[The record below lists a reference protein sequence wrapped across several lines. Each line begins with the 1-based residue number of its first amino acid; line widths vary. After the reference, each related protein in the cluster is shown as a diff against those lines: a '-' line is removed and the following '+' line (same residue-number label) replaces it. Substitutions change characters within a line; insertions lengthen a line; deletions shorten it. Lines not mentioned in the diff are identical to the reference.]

1 MPAQRARV
9 RGTRAARSEPAPAS
23 GHFGRG
29 ITVEIF
35 SGFFIF
41 LWALVIIV
49 LAIIARGVRAVPQG
63 YNWTVERFGRY
74 RITLQPGLRLINP
87 FIDRIGRKVNV
98 QETVLEIPA
107 QNVITKDNA
116 SVVVDGI
123 VFYQVIDA
131 SHAAYEVQNL
141 QSAVINITM
150 TNIRTAIGAL
160 DLDETLSKRDEINER
175 LLRVLD
181 AATEPWGTK
190 ITRVELKDVRPPEDV
205 QISMAKQLTADRER
219 RAAVLKAEGI
229 KQAAILEA
237 EGAKQA
243 QILAAEGRLAAAQK
257 DAEARERL
265 AEAEA
270 KATAYVSKAVSEGNV
285 QALNYF
291 IAQKY
296 VEAMNQIGQS
306 PNARLVLM
314 PMETSGLVGTI
325 AGIAELAKNAVT
337 QPR

>member
-1 MPAQRARV
+1 
-9 RGTRAARSEPAPAS
+9 
-23 GHFGRG
+23 
-29 ITVEIF
+29 
-35 SGFFIF
+35 
-41 LWALVIIV
+41 
-49 LAIIARGVRAVPQG
+49 
-63 YNWTVERFGRY
+63 VERFGRY
-74 RITLQPGLRLINP
+74 RVTLSPGLTLINP
-87 FIDRIGRKVNV
+87 FTDRIGRKVNV

-131 SHAAYEVQNL
+131 GRAAYEVQNL
-141 QSAVINITM
+141 QTAVTNLTM

-160 DLDETLSKRDEINER
+160 DLDETLSRRDEINER

-205 QISMAKQLTADRER
+205 QLSMAKQLTADRER
-219 RAAVLKAEGI
+219 RAAILRAEGV

-237 EGAKQA
+237 EGKKQST
-243 QILAAEGRLAAAQK
+243 ILAAEGHLAAAK
-257 DAEARERL
+257 MDAEARERL
-265 AEAEA
+265 ADAEA
-270 KATAYVSKAVSEGNV
+270 KATASVSKAVEDGNV

-296 VEAMNQIGQS
+296 VEAMGAIVQS
-306 PNARLVLM
+306 PNSRLVLM
-314 PMETSGLVGTI
+314 PTEFSGLVGTI
-325 AGIAELAKNAVT
+325 AGIAELAKGDAGR
-337 QPR
+337 PKG

>member
-1 MPAQRARV
+1 MD
-9 RGTRAARSEPAPAS
+9 GLL
-23 GHFGRG
+23 
-29 ITVEIF
+29 IF
-35 SGFFIF
+35 
-41 LWALVIIV
+41 VIVVAIVV
-49 LAIIARGVRAVPQG
+49 LAVIWRGVCTVPQG
-63 YNWTVERFGRY
+63 YQWTVERFGRY
-74 RITLQPGLRLINP
+74 RVTLSPGLRLINP
-87 FIDRIGRKVNV
+87 FIERIGRKVNV

-116 SVVVDGI
+116 SVIVDGI

-131 SHAAYEVQNL
+131 ARASYEVQDL
-141 QSAVINITM
+141 DSAVTNITM

-205 QISMAKQLTADRER
+205 QNSMSKQLTADRER
-219 RAAVLKAEGI
+219 RAAILRAEGV

-237 EGAKQA
+237 EGTKQS
-243 QILAAEGRLAAAQK
+243 QILAAEGRLAAAQM

-270 KATAYVSKAVSEGNV
+270 KATVAVSKAVSEGNV

-296 VEAMNQIGQS
+296 VEAMTQIGQS

-325 AGIAELAKNAVT
+325 AGIAELARSAR
-337 QPR
+337 PPG

>member
-1 MPAQRARV
+1 MI
-9 RGTRAARSEPAPAS
+9 GSL
-23 GHFGRG
+23 
-29 ITVEIF
+29 
-35 SGFFIF
+35 IF
-41 LWALVIIV
+41 LLVVV
-49 LAIIARGVRAVPQG
+49 LVVLFIARAVRTVPQG
-63 YNWTVERFGRY
+63 YQWTVERFGRY
-74 RITLQPGLRLINP
+74 RVTLSPGLRVINP
-87 FIDRIGRKVNV
+87 FIDRIGHRVNV

-123 VFYQVIDA
+123 VFYQVIEA
-131 SHAAYEVQNL
+131 SRAAYEVQNL
-141 QSAVINITM
+141 KAAVTNLTM

-160 DLDETLSKRDEINER
+160 DLDETLSKRDEINDR
-175 LLRVLD
+175 LLHVLD

-205 QISMAKQLTADRER
+205 QGSMAKQLTADRER

-265 AEAEA
+265 AQAEA
-270 KATAYVSKAVSEGNV
+270 VAASSVSGAITEGSV

-291 IAQKY
+291 VAQKY
-296 VEAMNQIGQS
+296 VDAIAHIGQS
-306 PNARLVLM
+306 SNARLVLM
-314 PMETSGLVGTI
+314 PMEFSGLVGAI
-325 AGIAELAKNAVT
+325 SGIAELTRSETGQAK
-337 QPR
+337 

>member
-1 MPAQRARV
+1 M
-9 RGTRAARSEPAPAS
+9 
-23 GHFGRG
+23 
-29 ITVEIF
+29 EIV
-35 SGFFIF
+35 SGFLVFLVFLLIF
-41 LWALVIIV
+41 VLGIIY
-49 LAIIARGVRAVPQG
+49 RGVRTVPQG
-63 YNWTVERFGRY
+63 FQWTVERFGRY

-87 FIDRIGRKVNV
+87 FIDKIGRRINV

-131 SHAAYEVQNL
+131 SRAAYEVQNL
-141 QSAVINITM
+141 QTAVTNLSM
-150 TNIRTAIGAL
+150 TNIRTSIGAL

-205 QISMAKQLTADRER
+205 QLSMAKQLTADRER
-219 RAAVLKAEGI
+219 RAAILRAEGI

-237 EGAKQA
+237 EGQKQSK
-243 QILAAEGRLAAAQK
+243 ILEAEGRLAAAQK

-265 AEAEA
+265 ADAEA
-270 KATAYVSKAVSEGNV
+270 KATAAVSKAVTEGNV

-296 VEAMNQIGQS
+296 VDAITQIGQS
-306 PNARLVLM
+306 SNARLVLM
-314 PMETSGLVGTI
+314 PMEFSSLVSSI
-325 AGIAELAKNAVT
+325 AGIAELAKSAA
-337 QPR
+337 QPPR

>member
-1 MPAQRARV
+1 MN
-9 RGTRAARSEPAPAS
+9 GLL
-23 GHFGRG
+23 
-29 ITVEIF
+29 
-35 SGFFIF
+35 IF
-41 LWALVIIV
+41 LSVLAIIV
-49 LAIIARGVRAVPQG
+49 LAVSARAVRRVPQG
-63 YNWTVERFGRY
+63 YQWTVERFGRY
-74 RITLQPGLRLINP
+74 RITLSPGLRLINP
-87 FIDRIGRKVNV
+87 FIEGIGHKVNV

-116 SVVVDGI
+116 NVVVDGI
-123 VFYQVIDA
+123 VFYQVIEA
-131 SHAAYEVQNL
+131 AKAAYEVQNL
-141 QSAVINITM
+141 QLAVTNLSM

-181 AATEPWGTK
+181 SATEPWGTK

-205 QISMAKQLTADRER
+205 QLSMAKQLTADRER

-237 EGAKQA
+237 EGAKEA
-243 QILAAEGRLAAAQK
+243 QILAAEGRLAAAQR

-270 KATAYVSKAVSEGNV
+270 KATAAVSKAVEEGNI

-296 VEAMNQIGQS
+296 VEAMNQIGSS

-314 PMETSGLVGTI
+314 PMETGGLVGTI
-325 AGIAELAKNAVT
+325 AGIAELAKTASR
-337 QPR
+337 QPD

>member
-1 MPAQRARV
+1 M
-9 RGTRAARSEPAPAS
+9 S
-23 GHFGRG
+23 GLL
-29 ITVEIF
+29 
-35 SGFFIF
+35 IF
-41 LWALVIIV
+41 LIVVAIIV
-49 LAIIARGVRAVPQG
+49 LAAIAGAVRTVPQG
-63 YNWTVERFGRY
+63 YQWTVERFGRY
-74 RITLQPGLRLINP
+74 RITLSPGLRVINP
-87 FIDRIGRKVNV
+87 FIERIGRKVNV

-116 SVVVDGI
+116 SVIVDGI

-131 SHAAYEVQNL
+131 ARASYEVQDL
-141 QSAVINITM
+141 DSAVTNITM

-205 QISMAKQLTADRER
+205 QQSMSKQLTADRER
-219 RAAVLKAEGI
+219 RAAILRAEGI

-237 EGAKQA
+237 EGTKQS
-243 QILAAEGRLAAAQK
+243 QILAAEGRLAAAQM

-270 KATAYVSKAVSEGNV
+270 KATTAVSKAVSEGNV

-296 VEAMNQIGQS
+296 VEAMAQIGQS

-314 PMETSGLVGTI
+314 PMETSGLVGAI
-325 AGIAELAKNAVT
+325 AGIAELTRSTRPA
-337 QPR
+337 P

>member
-1 MPAQRARV
+1 M
-9 RGTRAARSEPAPAS
+9 S
-23 GHFGRG
+23 G
-29 ITVEIF
+29 VL
-35 SGFFIF
+35 IF
-41 LWALVIIV
+41 LIV
-49 LAIIARGVRAVPQG
+49 LAVVVLAVIARGVRTVPQG
-63 YNWTVERFGRY
+63 YQWTVERFGRY
-74 RITLQPGLRLINP
+74 RVTLRPGLRLVNP
-87 FIDRIGRKVNV
+87 FIDAIGRKINV

-116 SVVVDGI
+116 SVIVDGI

-131 SHAAYEVQNL
+131 SRASYEVQNL
-141 QSAVINITM
+141 QSAVTNITM

-205 QISMAKQLTADRER
+205 QLSMAKQLTADRER
-219 RAAVLKAEGI
+219 RAAILRAEGI

-237 EGAKQA
+237 EGTKQS

-270 KATAYVSKAVSEGNV
+270 IATAAVSKGNV

-296 VEAMNQIGQS
+296 VEAMTQIGQS

-314 PMETSGLVGTI
+314 PMEVGGLVGTI
-325 AGIAELAKNAVT
+325 AGIAELD
-337 QPR
+337 

>member
-1 MPAQRARV
+1 M
-9 RGTRAARSEPAPAS
+9 
-23 GHFGRG
+23 
-29 ITVEIF
+29 
-35 SGFFIF
+35 SGFLIF
-41 LWALVIIV
+41 LVALAVIV
-49 LAIIARGVRAVPQG
+49 VAVIARGVRTVPQG

-87 FIDRIGRKVNV
+87 FIDGIGHKINV

-123 VFYQVIDA
+123 VFYQVVDA
-131 SHAAYEVQNL
+131 SQAAYEVRNL
-141 QSAVINITM
+141 EVALTNITM

-160 DLDETLSKRDEINER
+160 DLDETLSRRDEINER

-181 AATEPWGTK
+181 AATESWGTK

-205 QISMAKQLTADRER
+205 QVSMAKQLTADRER
-219 RAAVLKAEGI
+219 RAAVLRAEGI
-229 KQAAILEA
+229 KQAAVLEA

-243 QILAAEGRLAAAQK
+243 QILAAEGRLAAAQR

-265 AEAEA
+265 AQAEA
-270 KATAYVSKAVSEGNV
+270 VATTAVSQAVAAGNV

-291 IAQKY
+291 VAQKY
-296 VEAMNQIGQS
+296 VEAMLQIGQS
-306 PNARLVLM
+306 PSTRLVLM
-314 PMETSGLVGTI
+314 PMETGGLVGAI
-325 AGIAELAKNAVT
+325 AGIAELAKTVRPAE
-337 QPR
+337 

>member
-1 MPAQRARV
+1 MQA
-9 RGTRAARSEPAPAS
+9 AS
-23 GHFGRG
+23 GFL
-29 ITVEIF
+29 
-35 SGFFIF
+35 IF
-41 LWALVIIV
+41 LLVVAVIV
-49 LAIIARGVRAVPQG
+49 LAVIARGVRTVPQG
-63 YNWTVERFGRY
+63 YQWTVERFGRY
-74 RITLQPGLRLINP
+74 RITLQPGLRLLNP
-87 FIDRIGRKVNV
+87 FIDGIGRKVNV

-131 SHAAYEVQNL
+131 ARASYEVQNL
-141 QSAVINITM
+141 ELAVTNITM

-205 QISMAKQLTADRER
+205 QVSMAKQLTADRER
-219 RAAVLKAEGI
+219 RAAILRAEGI

-237 EGAKQA
+237 EGTKQA
-243 QILAAEGRLAAAQK
+243 QILAAEGRLAAAQR

-270 KATAYVSKAVSEGNV
+270 VATTAVSKAVSEGNV

-296 VEAMNQIGQS
+296 VEAMTQIGQS

-314 PMETSGLVGTI
+314 PMEVGGLVGTI
-325 AGIAELAKNAVT
+325 AGIAELAKNAR
-337 QPR
+337 PGG

>member
-1 MPAQRARV
+1 METLN
-9 RGTRAARSEPAPAS
+9 G
-23 GHFGRG
+23 
-29 ITVEIF
+29 F
-35 SGFFIF
+35 SIF
-41 LWALVIIV
+41 LLFV
-49 LAIIARGVRAVPQG
+49 LFVVFVVIARGVRTVPQG
-63 YNWTVERFGRY
+63 YQWTIERFGRY
-74 RITLQPGLRLINP
+74 RITLLPGLHLINP
-87 FIDRIGRKVNV
+87 FIDRIGHKVNV

-116 SVVVDGI
+116 NVVVDGI

-131 SHAAYEVQNL
+131 SRAAYEVRNL
-141 QSAVINITM
+141 EVAVSNLTM

-160 DLDETLSKRDEINER
+160 DLDETLSRRDEINER

-190 ITRVELKDVRPPEDV
+190 VTRVELKDVRPPGDV
-205 QISMAKQLTADRER
+205 QESMAKQLTADRDR
-219 RAAVLKAEGI
+219 RAAILRAEGV

-237 EGAKQA
+237 EGTKQA

-270 KATAYVSKAVSEGNV
+270 KATTAVSQAVTGGNV

-291 IAQKY
+291 VAQKY
-296 VEAMNQIGQS
+296 VEAMGSIVQS
-306 PNARLVLM
+306 PNSRLVLM
-314 PMETSGLVGTI
+314 PADFASLVGTI
-325 AGIAELAKNAVT
+325 AGIAELARGAAA

>member
-1 MPAQRARV
+1 MN
-9 RGTRAARSEPAPAS
+9 GLL
-23 GHFGRG
+23 
-29 ITVEIF
+29 
-35 SGFFIF
+35 IF
-41 LWALVIIV
+41 LAVVAIVV
-49 LAIIARGVRAVPQG
+49 LAVIARGVRTVPQG
-63 YNWTVERFGRY
+63 YQWTVERFGRY
-74 RITLQPGLRLINP
+74 RVTLMPGLRLVNP
-87 FIDRIGRKVNV
+87 FIDAIGRKINV

-116 SVVVDGI
+116 SVIVDGI

-131 SHAAYEVQNL
+131 SRASYEVQNL
-141 QSAVINITM
+141 QQAVTNITM

-205 QISMAKQLTADRER
+205 QVSMAKQLTADRER
-219 RAAVLKAEGI
+219 RAAILRAEGI

-237 EGAKQA
+237 EGTKQS
-243 QILAAEGRLAAAQK
+243 QILAAEGRLAAAQR

-265 AEAEA
+265 AQAEA
-270 KATAYVSKAVSEGNV
+270 LATTAVSKAVSEGNV

-296 VEAMNQIGQS
+296 VEAMTQIGQS

-314 PMETSGLVGTI
+314 PMETGGLVATI
-325 AGIAELAKNAVT
+325 AGIAELAKSAR
-337 QPR
+337 PPE

>member
-1 MPAQRARV
+1 MN
-9 RGTRAARSEPAPAS
+9 AAVPKQHDAAWRLNGDTAKNPME
-23 GHFGRG
+23 
-29 ITVEIF
+29 TL
-35 SGFFIF
+35 SGFIVF
-41 LWALVIIV
+41 LIAVLLFVLVV
-49 LAIIARGVRAVPQG
+49 IARGVRTVPQG
-63 YNWTVERFGRY
+63 FQWTVERFGRY
-74 RITLQPGLRLINP
+74 RVTLSPGLTLINP
-87 FIDRIGRKVNV
+87 FTDRIGRKVNV

-131 SHAAYEVQNL
+131 GRAAYEVQDLQAAVTNL
-141 QSAVINITM
+141 TM

-160 DLDETLSKRDEINER
+160 DLDETLSRRDEINER

-205 QISMAKQLTADRER
+205 QLSMAKQLTADRER
-219 RAAVLKAEGI
+219 RAAILRAEGI

-237 EGAKQA
+237 EGKKQST
-243 QILAAEGRLAAAQK
+243 ILAAEGHLAAAK
-257 DAEARERL
+257 MDAEARERL
-265 AEAEA
+265 ADAEA
-270 KATAYVSKAVSEGNV
+270 KATASVSKAVSDGNV

-296 VEAMNQIGQS
+296 VEAMGAIVQS
-306 PNARLVLM
+306 PNSRLVLM
-314 PMETSGLVGTI
+314 PTEFSGLVGTI
-325 AGIAELAKNAVT
+325 AGIAELAKGDAGR
-337 QPR
+337 PRG

>member
-1 MPAQRARV
+1 MGNGV
-9 RGTRAARSEPAPAS
+9 L
-23 GHFGRG
+23 
-29 ITVEIF
+29 IF
-35 SGFFIF
+35 F
-41 LWALVIIV
+41 AVVAIIV
-49 LAIIARGVRAVPQG
+49 LAVIARGVRTVPQG
-63 YNWTVERFGRY
+63 NQWTVERFGRY
-74 RITLQPGLRLINP
+74 RVTLLPGLRLINP
-87 FIDRIGRKVNV
+87 FIDAIGRKINV

-123 VFYQVIDA
+123 VFYQIIDA
-131 SHAAYEVQNL
+131 SRAAYEVRDL
-141 QSAVINITM
+141 EIAVTNITM

-205 QISMAKQLTADRER
+205 QESMAKQLTADRER
-219 RAAVLKAEGI
+219 RAAILRAEGI

-243 QILAAEGRLAAAQK
+243 QILAAEGRLEAAQR

-270 KATAYVSKAVSEGNV
+270 RATTAVSKAVAEGDV

-296 VEAMNQIGQS
+296 VEAMNQIGTS

-314 PMETSGLVGTI
+314 PMETSALVGTI
-325 AGIAELAKNAVT
+325 AGIAELAKGVT
-337 QPR
+337 RPAE

>member
-1 MPAQRARV
+1 M
-9 RGTRAARSEPAPAS
+9 AA
-23 GHFGRG
+23 
-29 ITVEIF
+29 V
-35 SGFFIF
+35 SGFLIF
-41 LWALVIIV
+41 LIALLAIV
-49 LAIIARGVRAVPQG
+49 LAIIARAVRTVPQG
-63 YNWTVERFGRY
+63 YQWTVERFGRY
-74 RITLQPGLRLINP
+74 RITLTPGLRIINP
-87 FIDRIGRKVNV
+87 FIDRIGRRINV

-123 VFYQVIDA
+123 VFYQVIEA
-131 SHAAYEVQNL
+131 SRAAYEVQNL
-141 QSAVINITM
+141 QAAVVNITM
-150 TNIRTAIGAL
+150 TNIRTAIGSL

-181 AATEPWGTK
+181 AATEAWGTK

-205 QISMAKQLTADRER
+205 QLSMAKQLTADRER
-219 RAAVLKAEGI
+219 RAAVLRADGI
-229 KQAAILEA
+229 KQAAVLEA

-243 QILAAEGRLAAAQK
+243 QILAAEGRLVAAQR

-270 KATAYVSKAVSEGNV
+270 KATEAVSRAVAGGNV

-296 VEAMNQIGQS
+296 VEAMTQIGQS

-314 PMETSGLVGTI
+314 PMETSGLVGAI
-325 AGIAELAKNAVT
+325 AGIAELTRNVPR
-337 QPR
+337 QP

>member
-1 MPAQRARV
+1 M
-9 RGTRAARSEPAPAS
+9 S
-23 GHFGRG
+23 GLL
-29 ITVEIF
+29 
-35 SGFFIF
+35 IF
-41 LWALVIIV
+41 LSVLAIIV
-49 LAIIARGVRAVPQG
+49 LAVISRGVRTVPQG
-63 YNWTVERFGRY
+63 YQWTVERFGRY
-74 RITLQPGLRLINP
+74 RVTLMPGLRLVNP
-87 FIDRIGRKVNV
+87 FIDAIGRKINV

-116 SVVVDGI
+116 SVIVDGI

-131 SHAAYEVQNL
+131 ARASYEVQNL
-141 QSAVINITM
+141 QQAVTNITM

-205 QISMAKQLTADRER
+205 QLSMAKQLTADRER
-219 RAAVLKAEGI
+219 RAAILRAEGI

-237 EGAKQA
+237 EGTKQS

-270 KATAYVSKAVSEGNV
+270 KATAAVSKAVSEGNV

-296 VEAMNQIGQS
+296 VEAMTQIGQS

-314 PMETSGLVGTI
+314 PMETGGLVGTI
-325 AGIAELAKNAVT
+325 AGIAELAKSAR
-337 QPR
+337 PPG

>member
-1 MPAQRARV
+1 MD
-9 RGTRAARSEPAPAS
+9 GLL
-23 GHFGRG
+23 
-29 ITVEIF
+29 
-35 SGFFIF
+35 IF
-41 LWALVIIV
+41 LIVVAIIV
-49 LAIIARGVRAVPQG
+49 LAVIARGVRTVPQG
-63 YNWTVERFGRY
+63 YQWTVERFGRY
-74 RITLQPGLRLINP
+74 RVTLSPGLRLINP
-87 FIDRIGRKVNV
+87 FIERIGRKVNV

-116 SVVVDGI
+116 SVIVDGI

-131 SHAAYEVQNL
+131 ARASYEVQDL
-141 QSAVINITM
+141 DSAVTNITM

-205 QISMAKQLTADRER
+205 QQSMSKQLTADRER
-219 RAAVLKAEGI
+219 RAAILRAEGI

-237 EGAKQA
+237 EGTKQS
-243 QILAAEGRLAAAQK
+243 QILAAEGRLAAAQM

-265 AEAEA
+265 AQAEA
-270 KATAYVSKAVSEGNV
+270 IATTAVSKAVSEGNV

-296 VEAMNQIGQS
+296 VEAMTQIGQS

-325 AGIAELAKNAVT
+325 AGIAELARSAR
-337 QPR
+337 PPG

>member
-1 MPAQRARV
+1 M
-9 RGTRAARSEPAPAS
+9 
-23 GHFGRG
+23 
-29 ITVEIF
+29 EIL
-35 SGFFIF
+35 SGFFLF
-41 LWALVIIV
+41 LLIV
-49 LAIIARGVRAVPQG
+49 LAVAIVVISRGIRTVPQG
-63 YNWTVERFGRY
+63 YQWTIERFGRY
-74 RITLQPGLRLINP
+74 RITLMPGLRLINP
-87 FIDRIGRKVNV
+87 FIDRVGHRINV
-98 QETVLEIPA
+98 QETVLEVPA

-131 SHAAYEVQNL
+131 SRAAYEVRNL
-141 QSAVINITM
+141 ELALTNLTM

-190 ITRVELKDVRPPEDV
+190 ITRVELKDVKPPEDV
-205 QISMAKQLTADRER
+205 QTSMAKQLTADRER
-219 RAAVLKAEGI
+219 RAAILRAEGV

-237 EGAKQA
+237 EGTKQA
-243 QILAAEGRLAAAQK
+243 QILAAEGRLAAAQR

-265 AEAEA
+265 AAAEA
-270 KATAYVSKAVSEGNV
+270 KATTAVSQAVGDGNV

-296 VEAMNQIGQS
+296 VEAMGAISQS
-306 PNARLVLM
+306 PNSRLVLM
-314 PMETSGLVGTI
+314 PTDFASLVSTI
-325 AGIAELAKNAVT
+325 AGIGALAKDAN
-337 QPR
+337 QRD

>member
-1 MPAQRARV
+1 
-9 RGTRAARSEPAPAS
+9 
-23 GHFGRG
+23 
-29 ITVEIF
+29 
-35 SGFFIF
+35 
-41 LWALVIIV
+41 
-49 LAIIARGVRAVPQG
+49 
-63 YNWTVERFGRY
+63 
-74 RITLQPGLRLINP
+74 
-87 FIDRIGRKVNV
+87 VNV
-98 QETVLEIPA
+98 QEAVLEIPA

-123 VFYQVIDA
+123 VFYQVIEA
-131 SHAAYEVQNL
+131 SRAAYEVQNL
-141 QSAVINITM
+141 KAAVTNLTM

-160 DLDETLSKRDEINER
+160 DLDETLSKRDEINDR
-175 LLRVLD
+175 LLHVLD

-205 QISMAKQLTADRER
+205 QGSMAKQLTADRER

-265 AEAEA
+265 AQAEA
-270 KATAYVSKAVSEGNV
+270 VAASSVSGAITEGSV

-291 IAQKY
+291 VAQKY
-296 VEAMNQIGQS
+296 VDAIAHIGQS

-314 PMETSGLVGTI
+314 PMEFSGLVGAI
-325 AGIAELAKNAVT
+325 SGIAELTRSETGQAK
-337 QPR
+337 

>member
-1 MPAQRARV
+1 MEFV
-9 RGTRAARSEPAPAS
+9 
-23 GHFGRG
+23 
-29 ITVEIF
+29 
-35 SGFFIF
+35 SGFLI
-41 LWALVIIV
+41 LLAVVLVV
-49 LAIIARGVRAVPQG
+49 VVVMIAKGVRTVPQG
-63 YNWTVERFGRY
+63 FEWTVERFGRY
-74 RITLQPGLRLINP
+74 RVTLSPGLRLLNP
-87 FIDRIGRKVNV
+87 FTDKIGRKINV

-116 SVVVDGI
+116 SVIVDGI

-131 SHAAYEVQNL
+131 SRAAYEVQNL
-141 QSAVINITM
+141 QSAVSNLTM

-205 QISMAKQLTADRER
+205 QLSMAKQLTADRER
-219 RAAVLKAEGI
+219 RAAILRAEGI

-237 EGAKQA
+237 EGRKQST
-243 QILAAEGRLAAAQK
+243 ILAAEGHLAATQM

-270 KATAYVSKAVSEGNV
+270 KATAAVSKAVSEGNV

-296 VEAMNQIGQS
+296 VEAIAQIGQA
-306 PNARLVLM
+306 PNSRLVLM
-314 PMETSGLVGTI
+314 PMEFSSLVSTIGGIGELTRALSAASDKGSGD
-325 AGIAELAKNAVT
+325 
-337 QPR
+337 

>member
-1 MPAQRARV
+1 M
-9 RGTRAARSEPAPAS
+9 S
-23 GHFGRG
+23 GLL
-29 ITVEIF
+29 
-35 SGFFIF
+35 IF
-41 LWALVIIV
+41 LTVLAIIV
-49 LAIIARGVRAVPQG
+49 LAVIARGVRTVPQG
-63 YNWTVERFGRY
+63 YQWTVERFGRY
-74 RITLQPGLRLINP
+74 RITLMPGLRLINP
-87 FIDRIGRKVNV
+87 FIEGIGRKVNV
-98 QETVLEIPA
+98 QETVLEIPP

-123 VFYQVIDA
+123 VFYQVVDA
-131 SHAAYEVQNL
+131 ARASYEVQNL
-141 QSAVINITM
+141 ELAVTNITM

-205 QISMAKQLTADRER
+205 QQAMSKQLTADRER
-219 RAAVLKAEGI
+219 RAAVLRADGI

-237 EGAKQA
+237 EGTKQA

-270 KATAYVSKAVSEGNV
+270 VATAAVSKAVTEGNV

-296 VEAMNQIGQS
+296 VEAMTQIGQS

-314 PMETSGLVGTI
+314 PMEVGGLVGTI
-325 AGIAELAKNAVT
+325 AGIAELARSLRPAE
-337 QPR
+337 

>member
-1 MPAQRARV
+1 V
-9 RGTRAARSEPAPAS
+9 RDLE
-23 GHFGRG
+23 
-29 ITVEIF
+29 
-35 SGFFIF
+35 
-41 LWALVIIV
+41 
-49 LAIIARGVRAVPQG
+49 LAV
-63 YNWTVERFGRY
+63 T
-74 RITLQPGLRLINP
+74 
-87 FIDRIGRKVNV
+87 
-98 QETVLEIPA
+98 
-107 QNVITKDNA
+107 
-116 SVVVDGI
+116 
-123 VFYQVIDA
+123 
-131 SHAAYEVQNL
+131 
-141 QSAVINITM
+141 NITM
-150 TNIRTAIGAL
+150 TNIRTAMGAL

-181 AATEPWGTK
+181 SATEPWGTK

-205 QISMAKQLTADRER
+205 QLSMAKQLTADRER

-243 QILAAEGRLAAAQK
+243 QVLAAEGRLAAAQR

-270 KATAYVSKAVSEGNV
+270 KATLAVSHAVAEGNV

-306 PNARLVLM
+306 ANAKLVLM
-314 PMETSGLVGTI
+314 PLELGSLAGTI
-325 AGIAELAKNAVT
+325 AGIAEIAKASTT
-337 QPR
+337 QPPR

>member
-1 MPAQRARV
+1 MD
-9 RGTRAARSEPAPAS
+9 GLL
-23 GHFGRG
+23 
-29 ITVEIF
+29 
-35 SGFFIF
+35 IF
-41 LWALVIIV
+41 LIVVAIIV
-49 LAIIARGVRAVPQG
+49 LAVIARGVRTVPQG
-63 YNWTVERFGRY
+63 YQWTVERFGRY
-74 RITLQPGLRLINP
+74 RVTLSPGLRLINP
-87 FIDRIGRKVNV
+87 FIERIGRKVNV

-116 SVVVDGI
+116 SVIVDGI

-131 SHAAYEVQNL
+131 ARASYEVQDL
-141 QSAVINITM
+141 DSAVTNITM
-150 TNIRTAIGAL
+150 TNIRTAIGGL

-205 QISMAKQLTADRER
+205 QQSMSKQLTADRER
-219 RAAVLKAEGI
+219 RAAILRAEGI

-237 EGAKQA
+237 EGTKQS
-243 QILAAEGRLAAAQK
+243 QILAAEGRLAAAQM

-265 AEAEA
+265 AQAEA
-270 KATAYVSKAVSEGNV
+270 IATTAVSKAVSEGNV

-296 VEAMNQIGQS
+296 VEAMTQIGQS

-325 AGIAELAKNAVT
+325 AGIAELARSAR
-337 QPR
+337 PPG

>member
-1 MPAQRARV
+1 MD
-9 RGTRAARSEPAPAS
+9 
-23 GHFGRG
+23 
-29 ITVEIF
+29 
-35 SGFFIF
+35 GFLIF
-41 LWALVIIV
+41 LIV
-49 LAIIARGVRAVPQG
+49 LAIVVLAVIGRAVRTVPQG
-63 YNWTVERFGRY
+63 YQWTVERFGRY
-74 RITLQPGLRLINP
+74 RITLMPGLRLLNP
-87 FIDRIGRKVNV
+87 FIDSIGRKVNV

-123 VFYQVIDA
+123 VFFQVIDA
-131 SHAAYEVQNL
+131 SRASYEVQNL
-141 QSAVINITM
+141 QSAVTNITM

-205 QISMAKQLTADRER
+205 QLSMAKQLTADRER
-219 RAAVLKAEGI
+219 RAAILRAEGI

-237 EGAKQA
+237 EGTKQS
-243 QILAAEGRLAAAQK
+243 QILAAEGRLAAAQR

-270 KATAYVSKAVSEGNV
+270 KATAAVSKAVSEGNV

-296 VEAMNQIGQS
+296 VEAMTQIGQS

-314 PMETSGLVGTI
+314 PMEAGGLVGTI
-325 AGIAELAKNAVT
+325 AGIAELAKMAR
-337 QPR
+337 PPE

>member
-1 MPAQRARV
+1 MP
-9 RGTRAARSEPAPAS
+9 GN
-23 GHFGRG
+23 GLL
-29 ITVEIF
+29 
-35 SGFFIF
+35 IF
-41 LWALVIIV
+41 LVVVAVIV
-49 LAIIARGVRAVPQG
+49 LAVIARGVRTVPQG
-63 YNWTVERFGRY
+63 YQWTVERFGRY
-74 RITLQPGLRLINP
+74 RITLSPGLRLINP
-87 FIDRIGRKVNV
+87 FIDAIGHKINV

-123 VFYQVIDA
+123 VFYQIIDA
-131 SHAAYEVQNL
+131 SRAAYEVRDL
-141 QSAVINITM
+141 ESAVTNITM

-160 DLDETLSKRDEINER
+160 ELDETLSKRDEINER
-175 LLRVLD
+175 LLHVLD

-190 ITRVELKDVRPPEDV
+190 ITRVELKDVRPPEEV
-205 QISMAKQLTADRER
+205 QLSMSKQLTADRER
-219 RAAVLKAEGI
+219 RAAILRAEGI

-243 QILAAEGRLAAAQK
+243 QILAAEGRLEAAQR

-270 KATAYVSKAVSEGNV
+270 KATAAVSKAVAEGNV

-296 VEAMNQIGQS
+296 VEAMSAIGKS
-306 PNARLVLM
+306 PNAKLVLM
-314 PMETSGLVGTI
+314 PMEVSGLVGTI
-325 AGIAELAKNAVT
+325 AGIAELAQSAA
-337 QPR
+337 RRAD

>member
-1 MPAQRARV
+1 M
-9 RGTRAARSEPAPAS
+9 
-23 GHFGRG
+23 G
-29 ITVEIF
+29 IL
-35 SGFFIF
+35 SGFLVF
-41 LWALVIIV
+41 LIALVIII
-49 LAIIARGVRAVPQG
+49 LAIIARGVRTVPQG
-63 YNWTVERFGRY
+63 FQWTVERFGRY
-74 RITLQPGLRLINP
+74 RETLLPGLRVINP
-87 FIDRIGRKVNV
+87 FTDRIGRKVNV

-131 SHAAYEVQNL
+131 SKAAYEVRNL
-141 QSAVINITM
+141 EAAVTNISM

-160 DLDETLSKRDEINER
+160 DLDETLSRRDEINER

-181 AATEPWGTK
+181 SATEPWGTK

-205 QISMAKQLTADRER
+205 QLSMAKQLTADRER
-219 RAAVLKAEGI
+219 RAAVLRAEGI

-237 EGAKQA
+237 EGTKQA

-270 KATAYVSKAVSEGNV
+270 RATTSVSKAVAGGSV

-296 VEAMNQIGQS
+296 VEAMAQIGQS
-306 PNARLVLM
+306 QNARLVLM
-314 PMETSGLVGTI
+314 PMELSGLVGTI
-325 AGIAELAKNAVT
+325 AGIAEVAKGSREP
-337 QPR
+337 QPSGTP